1 MTLAPF
7 ARFGAPLAAAL
18 AVALFAA
25 PAALAQL
32 PALELTVPDYVSDT
46 DIGARLIENAAKDL
60 PYRDSL
66 AFDASRYAPP
76 VTDWRVDASALT
88 VNVLGR
94 QSEAPSTSI
103 IARSG
108 RTDIL

>member
-1 MTLAPF
+1 MRLAPF

-32 PALELTVPDYVSDT
+32 PALELTVPDYVGDT
-46 DIGARLIENAAKDL
+46 DIGARLVEKAARDL

-76 VTDWRVDASALT
+76 ASDWDADSSPLT
-88 VNVLGR
+88 VNVRGH
-94 QSEAPSTSI
+94 QPAQEPQSI
-103 IARSG
+103 IAR
-108 RTDIL
+108 DIR